1 MENAT
6 KALLMAGGLLISI
19 LVVGLLVI
27 GYRSISDYQQ
37 SASNIKKD
45 QQLSSFNQNFT
56 QYVRDD
62 LVGTDVISLVNKIAD
77 YNKKTG
83 GAGEIDYSYKI
94 SIKINMHNFKDKY
107 LTNYITQSS
116 YTINQDSTESDGF
129 LKLLKEMRK
138 LEDDYGRK
146 ELRELYSNIES
157 LKTYYDEG
165 DTTNGLSI
173 KDVIGK
179 NIPALETQFSSG
191 DFTSLEKHTEYTEF
205 KSSTFAIKNEP
216 TYHDVNGQIKSM
228 VVDFVK

>member
-94 SIKINMHNFKDKY
+94 SIK
-107 LTNYITQSS
+107 
-116 YTINQDSTESDGF
+116 
-129 LKLLKEMRK
+129 
-138 LEDDYGRK
+138 
-146 ELRELYSNIES
+146 
-157 LKTYYDEG
+157 
-165 DTTNGLSI
+165 
-173 KDVIGK
+173 
-179 NIPALETQFSSG
+179 
-191 DFTSLEKHTEYTEF
+191 
-205 KSSTFAIKNEP
+205 
-216 TYHDVNGQIKSM
+216 
-228 VVDFVK
+228 

>member
-83 GAGEIDYSYKI
+83 GVGEIDYSYKI
-94 SIKINMHNFKDKY
+94 SIKI
-107 LTNYITQSS
+107 
-116 YTINQDSTESDGF
+116 
-129 LKLLKEMRK
+129 KL
-138 LEDDYGRK
+138 
-146 ELRELYSNIES
+146 
-157 LKTYYDEG
+157 
-165 DTTNGLSI
+165 NGCSP
-173 KDVIGK
+173 KK
-179 NIPALETQFSSG
+179 
-191 DFTSLEKHTEYTEF
+191 
-205 KSSTFAIKNEP
+205 
-216 TYHDVNGQIKSM
+216 
-228 VVDFVK
+228 